1 MAAAVMTKNQQ
12 LLEELPGFLI
22 RRLGQIST
30 ALFLEETAGLDLT
43 PPQFGVLL
51 VIAAQPGRDQTWLSC
66 RTALD
71 RTTITGIL
79 DRLSARGLI
88 RREVDPSNRR
98 ARLLYPTPDGLA
110 LVEQAREP
118 VDRTTAR
125 VLAPLSAAEQ
135 ETFLTLLRQLVDA
148 NNDHS
153 RAPMRQG

>member
-1 MAAAVMTKNQQ
+1 MVAAVTIKNQQ
-12 LLEELPGFLI
+12 LLEELPGFLV

-88 RREVDPSNRR
+88 RREVDPANRR
-98 ARLLYPTPDGLA
+98 ARLLHVTSDGHA
-110 LVEQAREP
+110 LLEQARIPAE
-118 VDRTTAR
+118 RTTAR
-125 VLAPLSAAEQ
+125 LLAPLSAAEQ
-135 ETFLTLLRQLVDA
+135 ETFVTLLRQLVNG